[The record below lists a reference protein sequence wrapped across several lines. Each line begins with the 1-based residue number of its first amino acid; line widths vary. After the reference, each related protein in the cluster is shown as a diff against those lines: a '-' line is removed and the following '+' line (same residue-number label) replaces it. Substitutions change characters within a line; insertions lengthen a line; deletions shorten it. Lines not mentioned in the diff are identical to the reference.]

1 MGLPGVRFPF
11 LQYAA
16 AGQCSQGER
25 VHWDILVG
33 EYLYDVA
40 NAATV

>member
-1 MGLPGVRFPF
+1 MGLLAVRFPF
-11 LQYAA
+11 LQYAV
-16 AGQCSQGER
+16 AGKCSQGER

-33 EYLYDVA
+33 EEIYDVT